1 MSKKYEVL
9 VDGEVVNT
17 VLADL
22 QWLQDNIPNAT
33 FREVVLDAEPKLNY
47 RLTKREFRERFT
59 QEEKLSMYDLATRAG
74 TMDVS
79 DPYRTMALSMAIYL
93 DDLISQDYVDLDFK
107 QTIDSVNALEAFG
120 LIGTGRAA
128 EILQGA

>member
-1 MSKKYEVL
+1 
-9 VDGEVVNT
+9 
-17 VLADL
+17 
-22 QWLQDNIPNAT
+22 
-33 FREVVLDAEPKLNY
+33 
-47 RLTKREFRERFT
+47 
-59 QEEKLSMYDLATRAG
+59 
-74 TMDVS
+74 
-79 DPYRTMALSMAIYL
+79 MAIYL